1 MACPD
6 AKSPLNKRNT
16 IMNDANQ
23 EFIRP
28 GYEAEPVPGF
38 PHAPFDWTREQAEAI
53 AKAEAITLTEEH
65 WQVVRALQEI
75 CARNAEPAEAAMNTR
90 DLHDALDEHF
100 HAAGGIKHL
109 YTLFPKGPLGQGCL
123 LAGLQPPAGT
133 QEPGMGS
140 AV

>member
-1 MACPD
+1 M
-6 AKSPLNKRNT
+6 

-23 EFIRP
+23 NLIRP
-28 GYEAEPVPGF
+28 GYEAQPIAGF
-38 PHAPFDWTREQAEAI
+38 PHAPFDWSREQAEEVARTEGL
-53 AKAEAITLTEEH
+53 KLTEEH

-75 CARNAEPAEAAMNTR
+75 CARDGESAMNAR

-100 HAAGGIKHL
+100 HAEGGIKHL
-109 YTLFPKGPLGQGCL
+109 YTLFPRGPLAQGCL

-133 QEPGMGS
+133 QDKGMGS